1 MRILSPE
8 KKYLYYLMISQLH
21 EDGYT
26 QQALQLEVSTIHSSG
41 AVKASDKLSRL
52 FSSCLSSVTEATA
65 HFSSNKGTTLTVS
78 GRKRH
83 NMSGANIRAANLA
96 NLAKRRRTAGTID
109 STSIF
114 QDSIKKC
121 VKLVTNDLQKATSDI
136 SSISPGPSPL
146 SKSGALSP
154 KQMVQRSALNNSK
167 LQKSPAARQLFSNPS
182 SSKAPLSSNNPR
194 TVPTVSNS
202 FLKGISLFKTS
213 KLPSVTPYN
222 APQSASG
229 KSPIQPVSPR
239 SVTAQILQQQRMT
252 SDSAAVVRVTKTN
265 DPVIID
271 VEAPSTSKSSNASG
285 LQLTQPRSAPLQS
298 AQGIPLPKPQALTK
312 PQQQYPLQI
321 GSSHIKPVLT
331 VGNTNASALK
341 SLVNKISKR
350 PVLSIQ
356 KRPMPPT
363 ISQQKS
369 KSPPQVVVIDGPSP
383 VKTTSVPTSTLVTTS
398 LQRRSLAP
406 ELTSQPPTSQI
417 APTTT
422 TSSLSTP
429 PNPSQP
435 INVSA
440 TLSALGLQPSRQPA
454 KGPSSPVPARSA
466 PSSPVPALSH
476 LPVPESPP
484 TRNSPL
490 SVPSSPSA
498 MSPPK
503 SGSAQPSPQP
513 ASDSNQSQTN
523 GLKSPNPS
531 EGSPSPSLKEPASES
546 SRSSTAD
553 ETAEV
558 KTEESGPTQPQ
569 IACVQC
575 EPTDDQKYSI
585 PETGTKKRSSTA
597 GERSNASSDTDFPS
611 EIFAEETPGP
621 GGSNTENDPEKE
633 PFKSPTSL
641 SDALH
646 AASDALL
653 EQT

>member
-1 MRILSPE
+1 M
-8 KKYLYYLMISQLH
+8 
-21 EDGYT
+21 
-26 QQALQLEVSTIHSSG
+26 A
-41 AVKASDKLSRL
+41 
-52 FSSCLSSVTEATA
+52 
-65 HFSSNKGTTLTVS
+65 
-78 GRKRH
+78 
-83 NMSGANIRAANLA
+83 
-96 NLAKRRRTAGTID
+96 
-109 STSIF
+109 
-114 QDSIKKC
+114 
-121 VKLVTNDLQKATSDI
+121 
-136 SSISPGPSPL
+136 
-146 SKSGALSP
+146 
-154 KQMVQRSALNNSK
+154 QRSALDNSK
-167 LQKSPAARQLFSNPS
+167 LHKSPAARQLFSNPS
-182 SSKAPLSSNNPR
+182 SSKAPLSSSNPR

-229 KSPIQPVSPR
+229 KSPITPVSPR

-271 VEAPSTSKSSNASG
+271 VEAPSTSKSSNANASG

-298 AQGIPLPKPQALTK
+298 AQGIPPPKPQALTK
-312 PQQQYPLQI
+312 PQQQHPLQI

-363 ISQQKS
+363 MSQQKS

-406 ELTSQPPTSQI
+406 ELTSQPPTSQM
-417 APTTT
+417 APTTTT

-429 PNPSQP
+429 PNPSTP

-454 KGPSSPVPARSA
+454 KDPSSPVPARSA
-466 PSSPVPALSH
+466 PSSPVPTLSH
-476 LPVPESPP
+476 LPVPESP

-503 SGSAQPSPQP
+503 SGSAQSSHVPSPQSHVSSP
-513 ASDSNQSQTN
+513 QSHVPSPSDANQAFPSQTN
-523 GLKSPNPS
+523 GIKSPNPS
-531 EGSPSPSLKEPASES
+531 DGSASPSLKAPASGS
-546 SRSSTAD
+546 PRSSTAD

-585 PETGTKKRSSTA
+585 PEAGTKKRSSTA

>member
-1 MRILSPE
+1 M
-8 KKYLYYLMISQLH
+8 
-21 EDGYT
+21 
-26 QQALQLEVSTIHSSG
+26 A
-41 AVKASDKLSRL
+41 
-52 FSSCLSSVTEATA
+52 
-65 HFSSNKGTTLTVS
+65 
-78 GRKRH
+78 
-83 NMSGANIRAANLA
+83 
-96 NLAKRRRTAGTID
+96 
-109 STSIF
+109 
-114 QDSIKKC
+114 
-121 VKLVTNDLQKATSDI
+121 
-136 SSISPGPSPL
+136 
-146 SKSGALSP
+146 
-154 KQMVQRSALNNSK
+154 QRSALDNSK
-167 LQKSPAARQLFSNPS
+167 LHKSPAARQLFSNPS
-182 SSKAPLSSNNPR
+182 SSKAPLSSSNPR

-229 KSPIQPVSPR
+229 KSPITPVSPR

-271 VEAPSTSKSSNASG
+271 VEAPSTSKSSNANASG

-298 AQGIPLPKPQALTK
+298 AQGIPPPKPQALTK
-312 PQQQYPLQI
+312 PQQQHPLQI

-363 ISQQKS
+363 MSQQKS

-406 ELTSQPPTSQI
+406 ELTSQPPTSQMQM
-417 APTTT
+417 APTTTT

-429 PNPSQP
+429 PNPSTP
-435 INVSA
+435 INVLSTPPNPSTPSINVSA

-454 KGPSSPVPARSA
+454 KNPSSPVPARSA
-466 PSSPVPALSH
+466 PSSPVPTLSH
-476 LPVPESPP
+476 LPVLESP

-503 SGSAQPSPQP
+503 SGSAQSSHVPSPQSHVSLE
-513 ASDSNQSQTN
+513 AS
-523 GLKSPNPS
+523 P
-531 EGSPSPSLKEPASES
+531 
-546 SRSSTAD
+546 
-553 ETAEV
+553 
-558 KTEESGPTQPQ
+558 
-569 IACVQC
+569 C
-575 EPTDDQKYSI
+575 
-585 PETGTKKRSSTA
+585 
-597 GERSNASSDTDFPS
+597 
-611 EIFAEETPGP
+611 
-621 GGSNTENDPEKE
+621 
-633 PFKSPTSL
+633 
-641 SDALH
+641 
-646 AASDALL
+646 
-653 EQT
+653 